1 MYSAI
6 LKGTGSYLPEKVVT
20 NLDLEAKLDTSN
32 KWIVERTGILQ
43 RRIAEKGVTSSDL
56 AVPAVK
62 KAMDAA
68 GIGPKDVDLIVTG
81 TSTPD
86 MGFPSTSCFIEKKL
100 GIEQCI
106 AFDVTAACC
115 GFLYALSTAEKFVK
129 SGAAKYAVAIG
140 AEVMSSIVDWEDRS
154 TCVLFGDGA
163 GAVVLKRGE
172 DGDGVGIIDSQLYAD
187 GKYSDIL
194 KHPGYGTIYR
204 HEPEGTPYLKMNG
217 NETFK
222 MAVRLLSAAFEKI
235 IEKNN
240 LSVADIDLFVVHQA
254 NIRIINMIAKYL
266 SLPKE
271 KVFLNIS
278 KYGNTSAA
286 SVPIALDQAISTGQI
301 GKGSLVLVG
310 AFGGGL
316 TWGTSLLRI

>member
-1 MYSAI
+1 LYSAI